1 MATESKF
8 FAAGNAGNSES
19 ESSTSDDEQP
29 VVAKPTTAAIA
40 TKSFAFSDDEEET
53 KRVVRS
59 QKDKRFEGLTN
70 SIKQLKNHKKIKD
83 VSKVLTQFE
92 NLGKAFTKAKAV
104 VDKEGIP
111 QFYIRCLTELED
123 FVKENWEDTE
133 GRKKLSK
140 VNARALATLRQKLRK
155 YNKDFEEE
163 IVKYRENPVQSG
175 ESGEEDTASA
185 SDDDEDQDDDDDD
198 DGDLTGNDFFK
209 KKSSSDKIKPA
220 KSVEAAKDGNDDEDD
235 VDDDDDDEDSTDWDS
250 DEDESSSSDIDIGGA
265 DVQLKHTFFIKK
277 DEGAD
282 DKGKQKKK
290 IKEKK
295 TSGKLKSKEGEA
307 DEGGWTQVKSSSLT
321 AADRAKK
328 LFPKDTEINHQ
339 VVLKKLH
346 EILSARG
353 KKGTDRTEQI
363 EFLKQL
369 RVISDRHTLGV
380 GMTIKLVFNIIS
392 SIFDYNPNM
401 ATCMRVEMWHE
412 CMKQIDELI
421 DLLIESQD
429 KVTVGENISE
439 EFENVQNVDQP
450 YKVRG
455 CPLVTV
461 ERMDDEFTKMLQ
473 GCDCHSTEYVT
484 RLRDEEKVCD
494 LITKL
499 QSYLEVNGSR
509 SEICRVYL
517 RHIEHLYYK
526 VGQEQREEE
535 CKESEDANKDSDEGG
550 KTKKDPEKQVENSS
564 EKIDKMCKFIY
575 SRDTSDRIRT
585 RAMLCHVYH
594 HALHD
599 RWFEARDLMLMSH
612 LQETIQHSDIPTQI
626 LYNRTM
632 VQLGLC
638 AFRHGMIKD
647 AHHALHDVQSSGRAK
662 ELLAQGLMQ
671 QRQYERTQEQ
681 EKIEKRR
688 QVPFHMHINL
698 ELLECVYLTSA
709 MLMEIPWMA
718 AHAHDYRPR
727 ILSKSFH
734 YQLRQSEKQTLVGPP
749 ESMREHVVAASKAM
763 KKGDWKQCRDYI
775 LAVKVWKLFRQTEQV
790 QEMLTRKIQEE
801 SLRTYLFTYNSVYD
815 SLSLFTLAQMFD
827 LPPSVVHSTISKMI
841 INEELQASWD
851 EPTQTIVM
859 HRGAEPSLLQSLA
872 LQLSDKVS
880 TLVENNERIY
890 DTRHGGLV
898 QYKDRQGQG
907 RYRRQNQQHFDRQDR
922 PEKQD
927 RQERYNWP
935 DRYGRQHDRSYQQQP
950 QQSSY

>member
-1 MATESKF
+1 MATESRF
-8 FAAGNAGNSES
+8 FAAGSSDS
-19 ESSTSDDEQP
+19 ESSASDDEQP
-29 VVAKPTTAAIA
+29 VAVKPAAIT
-40 TKSFAFSDDEEET
+40 TKSFVFSDDEEET

-59 QKDKRFEGLTN
+59 QKDKRFEELTN

-83 VSKVLTQFE
+83 ISKVLTEFE
-92 NLGKAFTKAKAV
+92 NLGKAFTKAKTV

-111 QFYIRCLTELED
+111 QFYVRSLTELED

-133 GRKKLSK
+133 GRKKLTK

-163 IVKYRENPVQSG
+163 ILKYRENPVPSG
-175 ESGEEDTASA
+175 ESGQEDSA
-185 SDDDEDQDDDDDD
+185 SDDDEDDDADFTRANDFVKTKVSTDKGNLVKPIEPANDDDIGDDD
-198 DGDLTGNDFFK
+198 
-209 KKSSSDKIKPA
+209 SSDWP
-220 KSVEAAKDGNDDEDD
+220 
-235 VDDDDDDEDSTDWDS
+235 
-250 DEDESSSSDIDIGGA
+250 SSDSETETSDSDIGGEGGPMQYTA
-265 DVQLKHTFFIKK
+265 SMFIKK
-277 DEGAD
+277 DKGPE
-282 DKGKQKKK
+282 DKGRQKKK
-290 IKEKK
+290 MKEKK
-295 TSGKLKSKEGEA
+295 TSKLKFKEGEN
-307 DEGGWTQVKSSSLT
+307 DEGGWTEVKGSHMS
-321 AADRAKK
+321 AADKAKQ
-328 LFPKDTEINHQ
+328 LFPKDTEITHQ
-339 VVLKKLH
+339 VVLKKLR

-353 KKGTDRTEQI
+353 KKGTDRTDQI

-369 RVISDRHTLGV
+369 RVISDNAKLGV
-380 GMTIKLVFNIIS
+380 GMKVKLHFNIIS
-392 SIFDYNPNM
+392 SIFDYNPNV
-401 ATCMRVEMWHE
+401 ATCMKAEMWQE
-412 CMKQIDELI
+412 CLKQIEELI
-421 DLLIESQD
+421 DILIDNQGQ
-429 KVTVGENISE
+429 VTVGENLPE
-439 EFENVQNVDQP
+439 ESENVDNLDQP
-450 YKVRG
+450 LKVRG

-484 RLRDEEKVCD
+484 RLRDEEKVCE

-499 QSYLEVNGSR
+499 QGYLEVNGSR

-526 VGQEQREEE
+526 VNAELIEE
-535 CKESEDANKDSDEGG
+535 DE
-550 KTKKDPEKQVENSS
+550 KQPEVSKDPEEREKVEKAPKETKNKVQDAS
-564 EKIDKMCKFIY
+564 EMVDKMCKFIY

-647 AHHALHDVQSSGRAK
+647 AHNALHDVQSSGRAK

-671 QRQYERTQEQ
+671 QRQYERTAEQ

-688 QVPFHMHINL
+688 QVQFHMHINL

-718 AHAHDYRPR
+718 AHAYDYRPR

-815 SLSLFTLAQMFD
+815 SLSLHTLAEMFD

-851 EPTQTIVM
+851 EPTQTVVM

-872 LQLSDKVS
+872 LQLADKVS

-890 DTRHGGLV
+890 DTRHGGFV
-898 QYKDRQGQG
+898 QFKDRQGQG

-922 PEKQD
+922 PDKQD
-927 RQERYNWP
+927 RQDRYNWQE
-935 DRYGRQHDRSYQQQP
+935 RYGRQHDRSYQQQ
-950 QQSSY
+950 QASY